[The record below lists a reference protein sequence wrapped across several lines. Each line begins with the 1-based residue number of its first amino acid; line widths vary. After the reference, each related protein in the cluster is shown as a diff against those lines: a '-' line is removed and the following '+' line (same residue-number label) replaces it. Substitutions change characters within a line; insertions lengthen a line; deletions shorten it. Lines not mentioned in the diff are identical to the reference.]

1 MTESS
6 TVFVTR
12 NCPGGHRRIV
22 CLSAITLA
30 ALTAVVAQPACSGE
44 DDASGRSALT
54 SASGAGDSGVDATKI
69 RDSRGTG
76 DANENSR
83 GTGGAPGDANA
94 GTGGRSQAGAPSAGG
109 ASSGD
114 AACRDIAYNC
124 SADSDCCTGYCT
136 PDLVTP
142 DASPGVPKACQTP
155 GCSHFVEPC
164 KDSFDCCVMPGVGC
178 SGGLCV
184 YFSH

>member
-1 MTESS
+1 
-6 TVFVTR
+6 
-12 NCPGGHRRIV
+12 
-22 CLSAITLA
+22 AIFLA
-30 ALTAVVAQPACSGE
+30 ALAAVLAQPACSGE

-109 ASSGD
+109 ASSVD
-114 AACRDIAYNC
+114 AACHEIAHTC

-136 PDLVTP
+136 PDGVSP
-142 DASPGVPKACQTP
+142 DGSPVGLMTCQRP
-155 GCSHFVEPC
+155 GCSRYAEPC
-164 KDSFDCCVMPGVGC
+164 KV
-178 SGGLCV
+178 
-184 YFSH
+184 